1 MSQAGLKAL
10 RVLYAIR
17 LLIAESGG
25 VGLQC
30 IADFAGCSRMTVY
43 RQMHKASAMGL
54 VEMRHVEYRKGI
66 RAFQYKLSET
76 GIQLMGIDNG

>member
-1 MSQAGLKAL
+1 MSQAGVKAL

-30 IADFAGCSRMTVY
+30 IADFAGCSRMTAY
-43 RQMHKASAMGL
+43 RQMKKAEEMGL
-54 VEMRHVEYRKGI
+54 VWSNKVSYRNGVVAL
-66 RAFQYKLSET
+66 RYRLSDDGEE
-76 GIQLMGIDNG
+76 LMGIDS